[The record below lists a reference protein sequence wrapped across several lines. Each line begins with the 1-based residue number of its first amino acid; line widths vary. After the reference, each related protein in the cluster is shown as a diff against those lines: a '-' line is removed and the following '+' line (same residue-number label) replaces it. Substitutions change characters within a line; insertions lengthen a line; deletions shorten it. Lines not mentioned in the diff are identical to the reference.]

1 MKQIETSSHL
11 AEIYVGYKT
20 KPKQKDLPKIK
31 SSQDAYEYLM
41 QVWDENRLEH
51 VEECIILPVNRQN
64 KVLGWAK
71 VSTGGVSST
80 IIALTK
86 KIKEASN
93 FMEIELLDHL
103 IIISGEY
110 YSFVDEGRM

>member
-31 SSQDAYEYLM
+31 SSQDAYDYLM

-71 VSTGGVSST
+71 VSTGGVAST
-80 IIALTK
+80 IIDPKILFQIALK
-86 KIKEASN
+86 SNASAFIMAHN
-93 FMEIELLDHL
+93 NL
-103 IIISGEY
+103 S
-110 YSFVDEGRM
+110 